1 MSSSPFSRFLRGLA
15 KNPIIGS
22 LLPMWR
28 LSVSAPDI
36 VVPDSE
42 VPVTVTGV
50 PPGEDCVIAI
60 GTLATETVTAPP
72 SGPVSVSLTL
82 AALVAPGDYAVT
94 ATLPSSNR
102 TASRK
107 ITVVRNQQTYTKQ
120 K

>member
-1 MSSSPFSRFLRGLA
+1 MSSSPLSRFLRGL
-15 KNPIIGS
+15 GS
-22 LLPMWR
+22 LFSGRR

-42 VPVTVTGV
+42 VPITVSGV
-50 PPGEDCVIAI
+50 PAGDECVVAI
-60 GTLATETVTAPP
+60 GTLATQTVTAPA

-82 AALVAPGDYAVT
+82 AALAAPGEYAVT
-94 ATLPSSNR
+94 ATLPASNKS
-102 TASRK
+102 ASRN